1 MNGLIVFQLTG
12 QGWGLFLAIQER
24 RMLATSTTEVLGRV
38 KDWCLDREEG
48 QIAFVG
54 PNSVQQGSYTKLT
67 KIEIN
72 IHFKIIFSF
81 I

>member
-1 MNGLIVFQLTG
+1 MHMNGLIVFQLTG

-38 KDWCLDREEG
+38 KDWCLDRVEE

-54 PNSVQQGSYTKLT
+54 PNLVQQGSYTKLT
-67 KIEIN
+67 KMKIN
-72 IHFKIIFSF
+72 IH
-81 I
+81 